1 MAFGPDS
8 ETYLN
13 PLDLSDVSELLETT
27 QLAYKIEAVLAL
39 SAASMAEGNEGLS
52 DVERSII
59 SRCVEKAYLTCG
71 RNGAV
76 PQLQDLYD
84 ILRQQPEP
92 EAEIVALR
100 FERYVSGALSIF
112 NHQSNVAFDR
122 RITCVGLKDL
132 PDNMRAFGIDV
143 YKRQLPGHVDPRAQ
157 RAADE
162 VAAWAAAAP
171 HAAVRLHGGP
181 GRPHEMCIRDSDIS
195 VDHIFSEF
203 GHSVVGNKLIIAVDR
218 IYGFL

>member
-71 RNGAV
+71 KSGAV

-112 NHQSNVAFDR
+112 NHPVSYTHLFD
-122 RITCVGLKDL
+122 G
-132 PDNMRAFGIDV
+132 PSF
-143 YKRQLPGHVDPRAQ
+143 
-157 RAADE
+157 RAAKAE
-162 VAAWAAAAP
+162 ENR
-171 HAAVRLHGGP
+171 AAVR
-181 GRPHEMCIRDSDIS
+181 
-195 VDHIFSEF
+195 
-203 GHSVVGNKLIIAVDR
+203 R
-218 IYGFL
+218 ILDGVR